1 METQIKHV
9 GGLLMHY
16 RPNTSDLSAIDEV
29 IERRSYERKYFRVLP
44 GETWIDLG
52 GNIGA
57 FTVWAASLG
66 AYIKTYEP
74 DPLSI
79 EMIRKNLLANNLT
92 AQVEVNQAGVVGDG
106 RNTGFLSISKT
117 GKYWRNSLYKDWGG
131 GTIKVPLVRFDDVV
145 VESDC
150 VKMDIEGAEMDIVEK
165 MQVFPQKLVL
175 EWSFDIDDNID
186 RYRAAVSRLRNNYPN
201 VKADKIADKHTV
213 WQKSWFPPAKMIYAW
228 K

>member
-29 IERRSYERKYFRVLP
+29 IERRSYEKKYFRVLP

-66 AYIKTYEP
+66 AIVKTYEP

-92 AQVEVNQAGVVGDG
+92 AEVNQVGVVGDG

-117 GKYWRNSLYKDWGG
+117 RKYWRNSLYKDWGG

-186 RYRAAVSRLRNNYPN
+186 RYRDAVSRLRNNYPN

-228 K
+228 N

>member
-29 IERRSYERKYFRVLP
+29 IEKRSYERKYFRVLP
-44 GETWIDLG
+44 GETWVDLG

-57 FTVWAASLG
+57 FTVLAAYLG
-66 AYIKTYEP
+66 AIVKTYEP

-79 EMIRKNLLANNLT
+79 EMIKKNLLANKLT
-92 AQVEVNQAGVVGDG
+92 AQINQAGVVGDG

-117 GKYWRNSLYKDWGG
+117 GKYWRNSLYKDCGG
-131 GTIKVPLVRFDDVV
+131 GTIKVPLVKFDDVV

-165 MQVFPQKLVL
+165 MQVFPKKLVL

-186 RYRAAVSRLRNNYPN
+186 RYRTAVSRLRNNYPN
-201 VKADKIADKHTV
+201 VRADKIADKHTI
-213 WQKSWFPPAKMIYAW
+213 WQKTWFPHAKMIYAW

>member
-1 METQIKHV
+1 
-9 GGLLMHY
+9 
-16 RPNTSDLSAIDEV
+16 
-29 IERRSYERKYFRVLP
+29 
-44 GETWIDLG
+44 
-52 GNIGA
+52 
-57 FTVWAASLG
+57 
-66 AYIKTYEP
+66 
-74 DPLSI
+74 
-79 EMIRKNLLANNLT
+79 MIRKNLLANNLT

-117 GKYWRNSLYKDWGG
+117 GKYWRNSLYRDWGG

-145 VESDC
+145 AESDC

-186 RYRAAVSRLRNNYPN
+186 RYRAAVLRLRNNYPN

-213 WQKSWFPPAKMIYAW
+213 WPKTWFPPFQMIYAW